1 MNIPKAY
8 AHQTETTNFILNT
21 PKCLITSDPGT
32 GKTRAVLDAF
42 VKRGGKMLVLA
53 PLSILE
59 AAWAD
64 DIIKFQPSIKYG
76 IAYAK
81 NREKV
86 LKDPSYEMVI
96 TNFEAV
102 NFLVKHQ
109 DILQNFDSICID
121 EFTAYKNRTAKRS
134 KALTKI
140 IHNFDYRIAMSGTPN
155 SNTILD
161 IWHPTLIIDDGERLG
176 KRFFSFRSQVCTPL
190 FNGYANEWKDKP
202 GAEEAVAD
210 RLKDIVI
217 RHALEDCID
226 LPKNITR
233 TINTTLSK
241 QIKSY
246 YDTLAEESVLY
257 TKRGTINAVNASA
270 RVKKLLQLI
279 TGAVYTEEGKYQFV
293 HQERYDLVMD
303 LVEQRQHSLVAF
315 NWKHER
321 DHLIELAEKRKFSYD
336 VIDGDVPA
344 HKRRDVVNR
353 FQSGQIKVLFAHPQ
367 SASHGLTLTRAT
379 TCIWCS
385 PTYNAEQFQQ
395 FNRRVHRAGQDKK
408 TETILITARDTWEGI
423 VYNKLNTKLGRMEN
437 LLTVLC
443 ELSNERPKEH
453 SVFRAGHTGQSNIPQ
468 PISQ

>member
-1 MNIPKAY
+1 MNIPSAY

-21 PKCLITSDPGT
+21 PNCLITSDPGT

-42 VKRGGKMLVLA
+42 VQRGGKMLVLA

-59 AAWAD
+59 AAWGD
-64 DIIKFQPSIKYG
+64 DIKKFQPNITYG

-81 NREKV
+81 NREKI
-86 LKDPSYEMVI
+86 LSDPSYEVVI

-102 NFLVKHQ
+102 NFLVNNPYL
-109 DILQNFDSICID
+109 LQEFDTLCID
-121 EFTAYKNRTAKRS
+121 EFTAFKNRAAKRS
-134 KALTKI
+134 KAIANLVQ
-140 IHNFDYRIAMSGTPN
+140 HFDYRIAMSGTPN

-161 IWHPTLIIDDGERLG
+161 VWHPALLIDDGERLG
-176 KRFFSFRSQVCTPL
+176 RRFFSFRSQVCTPV

-202 GAEEAVAD
+202 GAEDAVAD
-210 RLKDIVI
+210 RLRDITI
-217 RHALEDCID
+217 RHSLEDCID
-226 LPKNITR
+226 LPANITR
-233 TINTTLSK
+233 TIYTNLSK
-241 QIKSY
+241 QIKHY

-257 TKRGTINAVNASA
+257 TKQGTINAVNAGA

-279 TGAVYTEEGKYQFV
+279 TGAVYTEPGKAQFV
-293 HQERYDLVMD
+293 HQERYDLIMD
-303 LVEQRQHSLVAF
+303 LLEQREHSLVAF

-321 DHLIELAEKRKFSYD
+321 DHLIELAEKRGFSYE

-344 HKRRDVVNR
+344 QKRQDIVQR
-353 FQSGQIKVLFAHPQ
+353 FQAGQIKVLFAHPQ
-367 SASHGLTLTRAT
+367 SAGHGLTLTKAT

-408 TETILITARDTWEGI
+408 TETILISARDTWEGI

-443 ELSNERPKEH
+443 ELSDERPREH
-453 SVFRAGHTGQSNIPQ
+453 SVPRKGHTGQDSVSQ
-468 PISQ
+468 SIS